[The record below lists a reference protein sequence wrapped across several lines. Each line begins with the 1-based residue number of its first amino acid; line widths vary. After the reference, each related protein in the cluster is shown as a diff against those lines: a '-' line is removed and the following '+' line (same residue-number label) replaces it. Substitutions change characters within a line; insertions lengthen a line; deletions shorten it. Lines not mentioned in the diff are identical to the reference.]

1 MSVEVL
7 STLHEALQFL
17 AARPDA
23 LVLGGGTDLMVELNG
38 GHRRADA
45 VACINRV
52 RELRSWL
59 HDPVAA
65 TVHLGAAVTY
75 SEIMTEP
82 LASLLP
88 ALAQAARTVGS
99 PQIRNAA
106 TIGGNVATASP
117 AGDGLPVLAALDAVV
132 HVASARATRD
142 VTFAEFATGPKRNV
156 LQPGELITGIT
167 VPVLQGYQGYSKVG
181 VRNAM
186 VIATASACLAVHVP
200 DRSIRLALGSV
211 GPVIIRASAAEQLAA
226 GAVDWIAGAI
236 PDQSVAEFA
245 ASAADAARPIDD
257 HRSTAA
263 YRCRAIE
270 VLAGRMLRR
279 AFPHDGSGRHDT
291 LRQPGDARQPRNEG
305 Q

>member
-23 LVLGGGTDLMVELNG
+23 LVLGGGTDLMVELNA
-38 GHRRADA
+38 GHRQAHA
-45 VACINRV
+45 VACVNRV
-52 RELRSWL
+52 RELRAWL
-59 HDPVAA
+59 NDPVAA

-75 SEIMTEP
+75 AELMTEP

-117 AGDGLPVLAALDAVV
+117 AGDGLPVLAALNAIV
-132 HVASARATRD
+132 HLASAGGTRD
-142 VTFAEFATGPKRNV
+142 VTFDQFATGPKRTV
-156 LQPGELITGIT
+156 LRPGELITGIT

-186 VIATASACLAVHVP
+186 VIATASACLAVHAP
-200 DRSIRLALGSV
+200 ERSIRLALGSV
-211 GPVIIRASAAEQLAA
+211 GPVIIRAVDAEEFAA
-226 GAVDWIAGAI
+226 GAVDWQAGGAS
-236 PDQSVAEFA
+236 DGVVTQFA
-245 ASAADAARPIDD
+245 TLAAAAARPIDD

-263 YRCRAIE
+263 YRRRAIQ
-270 VLAGRMLRR
+270 VLAARLLRR
-279 AFPHDGSGRHDT
+279 AFPVESAVT
-291 LRQPGDARQPRNEG
+291 AS
-305 Q
+305 

>member
-7 STLHEALQFL
+7 STLHEALLFL

-23 LVLGGGTDLMVELNG
+23 LVLSGGTDLMVELNA
-38 GHRRADA
+38 GHRQAHA
-45 VACINRV
+45 VACVNRV
-52 RELRSWL
+52 RELRAWL

-75 SEIMTEP
+75 AELMTEP

-117 AGDGLPVLAALDAVV
+117 AGDGLPVLAALNAVV
-132 HVASARATRD
+132 HLASATGTRD
-142 VTFAEFATGPKRNV
+142 VTFDQFATGPKRTV
-156 LQPGELITGIT
+156 VHPGELITGIT
-167 VPVLQGYQGYSKVG
+167 VPVLQGYQGYTKVG

-186 VIATASACLAVHVP
+186 VIATASACLAVHAP
-200 DRSIRLALGSV
+200 QRSIRLALGSV
-211 GPVIIRASAAEQLAA
+211 GPVIIRAADAELFAAAEVDWATGGASQQAIAQFAHLA
-226 GAVDWIAGAI
+226 GA
-236 PDQSVAEFA
+236 
-245 ASAADAARPIDD
+245 AARPIDD

-263 YRCRAIE
+263 YRRRAIE

-279 AFPHDGSGRHDT
+279 AFPVDRTGAS
-291 LRQPGDARQPRNEG
+291 A
-305 Q
+305 

>member
-7 STLHEALQFL
+7 STLHEALQHL

-45 VACINRV
+45 VVCVNRV

-59 HDPVAA
+59 HDPVAG
-65 TVHLGAAVTY
+65 TVHLGAAITY
-75 SEIMTEP
+75 AEIMTEP

-99 PQIRNAA
+99 PQIRHAA
-106 TIGGNVATASP
+106 TIGGNIATASP

-132 HVASARATRD
+132 HLATAQGTRD
-142 VTFAEFATGPKRNV
+142 IAFDQFATGPKRTV
-156 LQPGELITGIT
+156 LQPGELITGVT
-167 VPVLQGYQGYSKVG
+167 VPVLDGYQGYTKVG

-186 VIATASACLAVHVP
+186 VIATATACLAVHRP

-211 GPVIIRASAAEQLAA
+211 GPVIIRASAAESMAATAVDWAKDSASPDTVAEFAQLAA
-226 GAVDWIAGAI
+226 G
-236 PDQSVAEFA
+236 
-245 ASAADAARPIDD
+245 AARPIDD

-263 YRCRAIE
+263 YRRRAIE
-270 VLAGRMLRR
+270 VLAGRLLLR
-279 AFPHDGSGRHDT
+279 AFPNGSS
-291 LRQPGDARQPRNEG
+291 
-305 Q
+305 